1 MKKVTGSIKAQLTII
16 TVLLVAIPLL
26 VSVVISAVS
35 MMNEGIQN
43 AKNMNETE
51 GALIEESIANVIST
65 NLTTLES
72 FASSPTTAR
81 FIEGSSDEGIEE
93 ELFA

>member
-51 GALIEESIANVIST
+51 GALIEESMRM
-65 NLTTLES
+65 
-72 FASSPTTAR
+72 SSVP
-81 FIEGSSDEGIEE
+81 I
-93 ELFA
+93 